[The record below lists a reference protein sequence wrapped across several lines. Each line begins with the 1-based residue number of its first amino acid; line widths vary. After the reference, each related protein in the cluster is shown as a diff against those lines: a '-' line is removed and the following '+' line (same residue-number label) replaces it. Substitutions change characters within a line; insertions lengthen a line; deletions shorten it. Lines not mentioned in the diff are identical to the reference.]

1 MGDAALIPGLPD
13 DVAVRCI
20 ARAPRSSHP
29 EFCRVSRSWRSLLR
43 SPLLFSVRSALGA
56 AEPVLCLNLRSPTD
70 QSRWLL
76 LHRGRRN
83 PSPLPA
89 PPLPSLGSAAAALGP
104 FLFVLGGSLAGVP
117 SAAVQVL
124 DARLPRWSLGPCMS
138 APREFAAAAALGGR
152 IYAVGGCVPI
162 SEAWAESL
170 DPSAS
175 SAAAAW
181 VVVRVRRTSGEV
193 MHGAPCSRAALAV
206 RIARGGV
213 RPGGGAAVGGGGAG
227 ARSGVEGEGGGGH
240 IKGYDPELDEWK
252 RVEGVEREL
261 PKFLCGATLSNLG
274 GMLCVVWEGK
284 EKGDRRK
291 KEMVIDWAGI
301 EVSRTSDGG
310 LKGSVLWVESIELA
324 VPRGLKSLIDRRLHC
339 IDHKLRLSS
348 NSRPL
353 LLWLISR
360 IPDPCHQ
367 PRELLHHKRFL
378 GKLGCDNMLAWQR
391 LPSGHELGE
400 TRIRCK
406 GKLRGFFLIR
416 NDKVIDMKRTSRSDN
431 R

>member
-29 EFCRVSRSWRSLLR
+29 ELCRVSRSWRSLLR

-181 VVVRVRRTSGEV
+181 VVVPSPAHVREKW
-193 MHGAPCSRAALAV
+193 MHGSAVLAGRLLAV
-206 RIARGGV
+206 ADRGGV
-213 RPGGGAAVGGGGAG
+213 VYDPAAEPPWAAVAPGLDQGWRGRAAAVGGILY
-227 ARSGVEGEGGGGH
+227 SYDFLGH

-310 LKGSVLWVESIELA
+310 LKGRVLWVESIELA
-324 VPRGLKSLIDRRLHC
+324 VPRGSFIAHC
-339 IDHKLRLSS
+339 LAL
-348 NSRPL
+348 
-353 LLWLISR
+353 
-360 IPDPCHQ
+360 
-367 PRELLHHKRFL
+367 EL
-378 GKLGCDNMLAWQR
+378 
-391 LPSGHELGE
+391 
-400 TRIRCK
+400 
-406 GKLRGFFLIR
+406 
-416 NDKVIDMKRTSRSDN
+416 
-431 R
+431 